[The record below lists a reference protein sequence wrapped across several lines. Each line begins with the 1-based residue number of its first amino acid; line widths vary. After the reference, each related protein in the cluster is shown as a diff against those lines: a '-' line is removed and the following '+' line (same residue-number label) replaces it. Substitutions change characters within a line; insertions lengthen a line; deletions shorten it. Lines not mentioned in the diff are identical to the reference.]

1 MREEIQ
7 KYQQAAQLLQDCLEL
22 EYPPMAI
29 KLAENEKE
37 IPENAVRPMRDLG
50 VHYAECQCIAKARVD
65 GKTYALT
72 LEDHWCWFPLICYGF
87 VDVRKG
93 NQDYEIVMNNLG
105 IPCRKKAEAFFEK
118 FPKLP
123 YKSVKAYVVAPM
135 TKAEFIP
142 DLVLVYGKPQQIRE
156 MVGAVKYMTGDV
168 VHTDLDY
175 VDSCGWDIVPTMLE
189 RKFRVTIPD
198 PGERERAEVAD
209 TEMILSA
216 PGEHFVEMCEV
227 TEMKH
232 RRIAARP
239 GRFCGL
245 VPDFPRAEFMTML
258 YKEWGLQCDGPISW
272 HEEERGY

>member
-1 MREEIQ
+1 MRKEIQ

-105 IPCRKKAEAFFEK
+105 IPCREKAEAFFEK

-123 YKSVKAYVVAPM
+123 YKV
-135 TKAEFIP
+135 
-142 DLVLVYGKPQQIRE
+142 
-156 MVGAVKYMTGDV
+156 
-168 VHTDLDY
+168 
-175 VDSCGWDIVPTMLE
+175 
-189 RKFRVTIPD
+189 
-198 PGERERAEVAD
+198 
-209 TEMILSA
+209 
-216 PGEHFVEMCEV
+216 
-227 TEMKH
+227 
-232 RRIAARP
+232 
-239 GRFCGL
+239 
-245 VPDFPRAEFMTML
+245 
-258 YKEWGLQCDGPISW
+258 
-272 HEEERGY
+272 

>member
-93 NQDYEIVMNNLG
+93 NQDYEIVMNL
-105 IPCRKKAEAFFEK
+105 
-118 FPKLP
+118 
-123 YKSVKAYVVAPM
+123 
-135 TKAEFIP
+135 
-142 DLVLVYGKPQQIRE
+142 
-156 MVGAVKYMTGDV
+156 DV
-168 VHTDLDY
+168 
-175 VDSCGWDIVPTMLE
+175 
-189 RKFRVTIPD
+189 
-198 PGERERAEVAD
+198 
-209 TEMILSA
+209 
-216 PGEHFVEMCEV
+216 
-227 TEMKH
+227 
-232 RRIAARP
+232 
-239 GRFCGL
+239 
-245 VPDFPRAEFMTML
+245 
-258 YKEWGLQCDGPISW
+258 
-272 HEEERGY
+272 